1 MLDFESFLQYVKDNI
16 KDYLPS
22 EFADANVELQVVE
35 KNNGKQLHSLTIL
48 VSDNPVSP
56 NIYLD
61 QYYKHYVE
69 QGMDI
74 DVIMERVAQ
83 IEREQMTPPKEITD
97 VIHKLRDKDFVES
110 HVIVAVVNAEKN
122 AAMLKKVPHR
132 MVEDLAVIYKL
143 YLGSA
148 MNSISTITVRNDFL
162 KRWGITP
169 DELHEHAMKNSNKLM
184 PARVRDMESILRAGF
199 GDLESLDLDPL
210 GGINTMYVITN
221 AQKVDGAA
229 SIIYSDA
236 LERTA
241 EMVGTD
247 LYILPSSIH
256 ETIAISADCCGTPE
270 ELAEMVKEINTYQ
283 VDQEEQL
290 SDHVYK
296 YDAQTK
302 TLSLADV
309 SVEDLK
315 ISRVSENKMSYEAE
329 STEPVRP
336 RHHR

>member
-74 DVIMERVAQ
+74 DVVMERVAQ

-236 LERTA
+236 LEKTA

-256 ETIAISADCCGTPE
+256 ETIAISVDCCGTIE
-270 ELAEMVKEINTYQ
+270 ELAEMVKEVNTNQ
-283 VDQEEQL
+283 VDLEEQL

-296 YDAQTK
+296 YDAKTK

-309 SVEDLK
+309 SVEDLN
-315 ISRVSENKMSYEAE
+315 ISMVSENKMSYEAE